1 MAEKYSIVRL
11 YRCLFICPSKDICV
25 YKTNGIV
32 GGSMEGGLRE
42 EKRQLCV
49 VMNDN

>member
-1 MAEKYSIVRL
+1 MDKHNKTETDPQI
-11 YRCLFICPSKDICV
+11 YR
-25 YKTNGIV
+25 TNGIV

-42 EKRQLCV
+42 GKRQLCV